1 VVAKYI
7 TDIKPEVAN
16 TPIAP
21 LPGGGPLP
29 EVLYRNGI
37 DVLFGRA
44 SSADAAQ
51 KFVDEVK
58 SNLQV

>member
-1 VVAKYI
+1 
-7 TDIKPEVAN
+7 
-16 TPIAP
+16 
-21 LPGGGPLP
+21 LP
-29 EVLYRNGI
+29 EVLFRNGI

-58 SNLQV
+58 SNLQG